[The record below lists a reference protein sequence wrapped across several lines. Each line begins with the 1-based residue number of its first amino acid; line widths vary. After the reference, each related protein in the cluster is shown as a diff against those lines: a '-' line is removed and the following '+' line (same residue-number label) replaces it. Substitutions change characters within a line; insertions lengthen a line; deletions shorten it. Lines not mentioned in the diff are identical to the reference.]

1 MNPHYTCHREE
12 SKHMRKAEQ
21 TEKIAKNSR
30 GGSQAARERMFE
42 RHNLSK
48 KELTPQEAREKMLQ
62 RRGGGGI

>member
-1 MNPHYTCHREE
+1 
-12 SKHMRKAEQ
+12 MRKAEQ

-42 RHNLSK
+42 KHNLSK